1 MLPKTPQVE
10 QIKLIPDTKQKAL
23 DMLEQEIMKKSEV
36 VEDRRQL
43 TKTEDEEFAIEFTN
57 SDDNL

>member
-1 MLPKTPQVE
+1 
-10 QIKLIPDTKQKAL
+10 
-23 DMLEQEIMKKSEV
+23 MKKSEV